1 MSWLYVLINK
11 NCKKNCRERMCKTG
25 FKNGLQLSYLYRW
38 LCIEIMFSVC
48 GAAKQMD
55 NVKLF

>member
-11 NCKKNCRERMCKTG
+11 NRKKKCRERMCKTG
-25 FKNGLQLSYLYRW
+25 FKNCLQLSYLCRW

-48 GAAKQMD
+48 CAAKQMD